1 MKNLLTLVVVEREK
15 REKNLGCEKKTTTS
29 KRPGKKSKPP
39 VVDDIDDE
47 TYPTIKK
54 EIEKKN
60 FGTYFI
66 IIVSMWRILA
76 DLIHIPDIN

>member
-1 MKNLLTLVVVEREK
+1 MK
-15 REKNLGCEKKTTTS
+15 KKTTTS
-29 KRPGKKSKPP
+29 KKTGKKSKPP

-47 TYPTIKK
+47 TYPTIKNR
-54 EIEKKN
+54 EKKN